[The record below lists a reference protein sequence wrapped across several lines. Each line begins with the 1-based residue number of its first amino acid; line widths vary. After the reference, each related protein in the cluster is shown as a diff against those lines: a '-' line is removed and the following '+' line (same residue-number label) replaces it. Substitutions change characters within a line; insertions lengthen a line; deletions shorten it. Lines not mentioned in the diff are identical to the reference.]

1 MGAVG
6 RVSGATLW
14 CVERT
19 PHCRQQYPDRV
30 LIAWLWP
37 DGHEPLVIMGLL
49 EADRTASGAAM
60 ILEYSEKGIVFFPD
74 PYLVGTP
81 ADFGLDFED
90 VFFEA
95 ADGVKLHGWWV
106 PRAGAPVLVWFHGN
120 AGNISHRLENIKLLW
135 ELAGVQVFIFD
146 YREYGRSQGRI
157 SREGTFLDAAA
168 AYGYV
173 TETRGIPGKEIILF
187 GRSLGTALAT
197 DLAIQKPCRALI
209 LESAFTN
216 SSEMAKMLAPFLFD
230 WRPKVPYD
238 NLGKITRVKVPVLI
252 IHGANDEIIPVEMGR
267 RLFTAANSPKD
278 LYIIPG
284 AHHNDT
290 YVAGGLAYFE
300 RLRAF
305 IHPAEK

>member
-1 MGAVG
+1 
-6 RVSGATLW
+6 
-14 CVERT
+14 
-19 PHCRQQYPDRV
+19 
-30 LIAWLWP
+30 
-37 DGHEPLVIMGLL
+37 
-49 EADRTASGAAM
+49 M

-74 PYLVGTP
+74 PEMVGTP
-81 ADFGLDFED
+81 ADFRLDYED

-106 PRAGAPVLVWFHGN
+106 PQAGAPVLVWFHGN
-120 AGNISHRLENIKLLW
+120 AGNISHRLENLAWLW
-135 ELAGVQVFIFD
+135 KLAGVQVFIFD

-168 AYGYV
+168 AWRYAA
-173 TETRGIPGKEIILF
+173 ETRGIAGEDIVLF

-197 DLAIQKPCRALI
+197 GLAVEHPCRGLI

-216 SSEMAKMLAPFLFD
+216 SSDMAKMLAPFLFD
-230 WRPKVPYD
+230 WRPRVPYD
-238 NLGKITRVKVPVLI
+238 NLGKIDKIKAPVLI
-252 IHGANDEIIPVEMGR
+252 VHGSDDEIIPVSMGR
-267 RLFTAANSPKD
+267 RLFEAANPPKE

-290 YVAGGLAYFE
+290 YEVGGRGYFE

-305 IHPAEK
+305 IYPAEST

>member
-1 MGAVG
+1 
-6 RVSGATLW
+6 
-14 CVERT
+14 
-19 PHCRQQYPDRV
+19 
-30 LIAWLWP
+30 
-37 DGHEPLVIMGLL
+37 
-49 EADRTASGAAM
+49 M

-74 PYLVGTP
+74 PDLVGTP
-81 ADFGLDFED
+81 ADLDLEFED
-90 VFFEA
+90 VIFEA

-135 ELAGVQVFIFD
+135 DLVRVQVFIFD

-157 SREGTFLDAAA
+157 SREGTFRDTAG
-168 AYGYV
+168 AYRYV
-173 TETRGIPGKEIILF
+173 TETRGIPGEDIVLF

-197 DLAIQKPCRALI
+197 DLAGRVSCRSLI

-216 SSEMAKMLAPFLFD
+216 SSEMARMLAPFLFD

-238 NLGKITRVKVPVLI
+238 NLGKIDKVKVPVLI
-252 IHGANDEIIPVEMGR
+252 IHGTDDEIIPVAMGR
-267 RLFTAANSPKD
+267 RVFTAANEPKE

-290 YVAGGLAYFE
+290 YMVGGRDYFE
-300 RLRAF
+300 RLKGF
-305 IHPAEK
+305 IFPGEPI